1 MTPFYK
7 RIPDIV
13 VPGMGV
19 EYSANL
25 LGAAAVAASVGGVA
39 VHATATVI
47 AKQRKRRDKPE
58 SLPLA
63 VLGERE
69 QKADTEKK
77 DEPLT

>member
-13 VPGMGV
+13 IPGVGV
-19 EYSANL
+19 ESSANV
-25 LGAAAVAASVGGVA
+25 LGAAVVAASVGGVA

-47 AKQRKRRDKPE
+47 AKQRKRKVKPE

-63 VLGERE
+63 VLGETE
-69 QKADTEKK
+69 KDTEETKK
-77 DEPLT
+77 DQR

>member
-1 MTPFYK
+1 MTPFYR

-13 VPGMGV
+13 VPGIGV
-19 EYSANL
+19 EASANA

-47 AKQRKRRDKPE
+47 ARRRSKRVKPE

-63 VLGERE
+63 VLGE
-69 QKADTEKK
+69 TEKTDQEK
-77 DEPLT
+77 KQQD